1 VVNKEDTMPD
11 ETPFKT
17 RPTTDLVAI
26 SCPSIWT
33 EVVSGKNASLFQ
45 IHHPDHGWLT
55 FLLRPEDSE
64 LLGRTLIKHAALIE
78 YFNGSLPPSTVTVN

>member
-1 VVNKEDTMPD
+1 MPD

-33 EVVSGKNASLFQ
+33 EVAAGKNASLFQ

-55 FLLRPEDSE
+55 SLLPPE
-64 LLGRTLIKHAALIE
+64 HAALLGMALVKHSALCE
-78 YFNGSLPPSTVTVN
+78 YFAGTLPPSTVTVN